1 MKITDLPE
9 ELISCIGDFLDKK
22 SLSETLLTCH
32 RLHATLK
39 NQLWRDVEL
48 HCQEQQPIDINNLM
62 DNSNFVR
69 RLLFCG
75 LIPSEYFHVAFQNLH
90 TVEVDYNPRRP
101 TTYSSDEEF
110 NLGATCDRQE
120 MDLTTLIRLNPQIRH
135 LHIDTMYSRSSSQD
149 LWDAISDTL
158 HQPKRL
164 EYIYSDIPKPALP
177 LFWKACAA
185 FEEIFLDGDYIPYSP
200 VLLNQTFPR
209 LSRLSI
215 NTRSHLLSAYRGVDT
230 SVEWFKLC
238 PNLTH
243 LHWTLLAS
251 ALNWRFIE
259 PFIDALEERTWRQ
272 LEDLSMAPI
281 YDTDEL
287 ISNIIRRLPPLKR
300 LHLVAPDFAEES
312 FACLQDR
319 LFSSLRSLDL
329 SKSLIMTSRMVLDTL
344 LQCAPLE
351 EFRAY
356 HVSVVDVKATPQPW
370 ACVGLKELQV
380 YFASDPLDPEANILV
395 FEQLARLTKLEKL
408 DVSADDYNWRVALP
422 VEMVLELKSRGSLRM
437 RLGSGLECLSMLR
450 RLKSVSFRYTLQ
462 EMRTEEVEWM
472 GDNWPML
479 QEVRGRLCNNA
490 SRHKELTD
498 GLQERGVWC
507 DVNTWFPNLMS
518 RATLQTSLIHRSQ
531 DIITSSYSFSFH
543 FRSSSSDPPYRITTM
558 AGISDLPQE
567 LITMIAD
574 YYLDRRQRAQFARTS
589 HSIYASLTHRLWKT
603 IAMESDFPHYN
614 LQHPHEGLTDI
625 APAKPI
631 IAPSRLQQHSHLV
644 QTLSLRG
651 PFRQEYYS
659 IKYPRLHTLVLHY
672 NTIYHAPYDKK
683 DTCDSVPDAVMGAE
697 DHANGAHFIR
707 LNPTIKDLQLVIA
720 SPQLPQSFGTPS
732 RQLSLPR
739 LVFRLEGWQAPKAT
753 SWMRFGKRATCLKR
767 LTSRTRH
774 ICGCHQSWQNS
785 PSPASTGFRSS

>member
-450 RLKSVSFRYTLQ
+450 RLKSVSF
-462 EMRTEEVEWM
+462 
-472 GDNWPML
+472 
-479 QEVRGRLCNNA
+479 
-490 SRHKELTD
+490 
-498 GLQERGVWC
+498 
-507 DVNTWFPNLMS
+507 
-518 RATLQTSLIHRSQ
+518 
-531 DIITSSYSFSFH
+531 
-543 FRSSSSDPPYRITTM
+543 
-558 AGISDLPQE
+558 
-567 LITMIAD
+567 
-574 YYLDRRQRAQFARTS
+574 
-589 HSIYASLTHRLWKT
+589 
-603 IAMESDFPHYN
+603 
-614 LQHPHEGLTDI
+614 
-625 APAKPI
+625 
-631 IAPSRLQQHSHLV
+631 SRLQQHSHLV

-739 LVFRLEGWQAPKAT
+739 LVFRT
-753 SWMRFGKRATCLKR
+753 
-767 LTSRTRH
+767 
-774 ICGCHQSWQNS
+774 
-785 PSPASTGFRSS
+785 STGLVSTVPRLDPDKLEICLVRVFDG